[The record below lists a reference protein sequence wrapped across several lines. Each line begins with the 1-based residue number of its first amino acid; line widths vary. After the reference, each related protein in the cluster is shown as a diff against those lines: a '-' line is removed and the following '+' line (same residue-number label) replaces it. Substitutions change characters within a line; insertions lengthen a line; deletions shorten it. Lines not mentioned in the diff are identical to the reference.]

1 MPQPIYPAPIPGLEP
16 CWAVFE
22 QDPVLYLDIT
32 EPIARGDG
40 KLVDACPGGAL
51 VQLHTFDKPGQ
62 QPGYS
67 MSAQDLP
74 TALRFLEQL
83 PQDVD
88 FIMVHEDFYLPEIQ
102 ARFHLDIGKPCYQA
116 AYLGKPFHDQD
127 TPFDVHPLTEAHL
140 PTVLKYY
147 DLEEP
152 DYLAYLV
159 QTGGMLGAF
168 ENGELLGFMG
178 RHAEGSLGI
187 LEVLPQ
193 HRRRGVAQVLEKA
206 MFDREL
212 ALGHVPFGQVFS
224 ENAPSLALQQRMG
237 LTLSQGTLRWMLVL

>member
-1 MPQPIYPAPIPGLEP
+1 MVQPIYPSPVPGLEP

-22 QDPVLYLDIT
+22 RDPVLYLDIT

-62 QPGYS
+62 KPGYT

-74 TALRFLEQL
+74 TALRFLDRL
-83 PQDVD
+83 PQGVD
-88 FIMVHEDFYLPEIQ
+88 FIMVHEDFYLPEIKG
-102 ARFHLDIGKPCYQA
+102 RFHLDEGKPSYQA
-116 AYLGKPFHDQD
+116 AYLGKPFCDRD
-127 TPFDVHPLTEAHL
+127 PPFEVRPLTMEHL
-140 PTVLKYY
+140 PTVLEHY

-152 DYLAYLV
+152 DYLAHLV

-168 ENGELLGFMG
+168 ENGALLGFMG

-193 HRRRGVAQVLEKA
+193 HRRRGVAQVLERA
-206 MFDREL
+206 VFDREL
-212 ALGHVPFGQVFS
+212 ALGHVPFGQVFC
-224 ENAPSLALQQRMG
+224 ENSPSLALQQRMG
-237 LTLSQGTLRWMLVL
+237 LTLSKGTLRWMLVL